1 MPQQLP
7 LSSDLSIDDVD
18 VERILD
24 RLDAECGSAAHE
36 NRAAPRHPLR
46 GRAVCVILVHPHAT
60 EALRVRLRNLS
71 MSGVAFLSGKQL
83 PPGTR
88 IQLLMP
94 HAVAAGVGDQ
104 IAVVRHV
111 RVVEAGVFEIG
122 ASFTG

>member
-1 MPQQLP
+1 MPQQLQM
-7 LSSDLSIDDVD
+7 SSDLNIADSE

-24 RLDAECGSAAHE
+24 TLDAECGSAANE

-60 EALRVRLRNLS
+60 EAMRVRLRNLS
-71 MSGVAFLSGKQL
+71 TTGVAFLSANQL
-83 PPGTR
+83 LPGTR

-111 RVVEAGVFEIG
+111 RVVQAGVFEIG